1 MFKTEDVLKIRN
13 DDLYFKDRVEIMIEK
28 FMKEENMPYE
38 ESVYSSLV
46 LLSFMIQ
53 NSGELEEEMIETTT
67 ANLLDRYVRIIKN
80 E

>member
-13 DDLYFKDRVEIMIEK
+13 DDLYFKDRLEMMIEK

-38 ESVYSSLV
+38 ESIYSSLI
-46 LLSFMIQ
+46 LLSFVIQ
-53 NSGELEEEMIETTT
+53 DSGELEEEMIENTTT
-67 ANLLDRYVRIIKN
+67 NLLDRYVRIIKN

>member
-53 NSGELEEEMIETTT
+53 NSGEIEKEMIESTM
-67 ANLLDRYVRIIKN
+67 LIC
-80 E
+80 